1 MRLRCPCSHLWSFC
15 RSKENSDLWCR
26 NASQW
31 SSSSVKFH
39 CEWNAMSKLLVNG
52 GRNYQL
58 FSVYPRSW
66 NDFRPYWQLGE
77 FQEVVLFYS
86 LFVFLVLF
94 SIFSPFIAEQF
105 RCDIPRD
112 FHLLNIYVNE
122 REKVSNKD
130 KVIGRVSL
138 SRGDILKFHAKE
150 HWFNIDP
157 VRREFNQFSG
167 W

>member
-1 MRLRCPCSHLWSFC
+1 MFLWYLLFA
-15 RSKENSDLWCR
+15 SDC
-26 NASQW
+26 
-31 SSSSVKFH
+31 
-39 CEWNAMSKLLVNG
+39 
-52 GRNYQL
+52 
-58 FSVYPRSW
+58 
-66 NDFRPYWQLGE
+66 
-77 FQEVVLFYS
+77 
-86 LFVFLVLF
+86 
-94 SIFSPFIAEQF
+94 SPFIAEQF

-157 VRREFNQFSG
+157 VRYFSKF
-167 W
+167 WICTLLMYLPLLDHDIRPFF